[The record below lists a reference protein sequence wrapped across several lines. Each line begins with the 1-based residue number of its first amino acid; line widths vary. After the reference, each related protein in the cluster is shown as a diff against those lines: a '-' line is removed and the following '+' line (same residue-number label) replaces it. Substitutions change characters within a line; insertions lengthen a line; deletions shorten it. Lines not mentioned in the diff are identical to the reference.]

1 MLKKLVAANWKM
13 YKVQIDVSD
22 FFGKWNRLETPKEEI
37 AFFPQDPLIPLAKSL
52 LRPGEKV
59 GGQNCSERKEGA
71 FTGDTSPYLLKN
83 VGCEYV
89 LIGHSERRHVFGEK
103 NDVMGPKLKNAME
116 AGLRPVY
123 CVGEKLE
130 EREAGKTIEVVSA
143 QLEALNGLP
152 ASGYDIAYE
161 PVWAIG
167 TGQVAS
173 PEQAQEVCA
182 ALRAVIADKLGADA
196 AARTRILYGGSVKS
210 GNIASFM
217 REPDVDGALVGGASL
232 VADEFAAIIRYQ
244 KHVGV

>member
-103 NDVMGPKLKNAME
+103 NEVMGPKLKNAME

-130 EREAGKTIEVVSA
+130 EREAGKTIEVVFA
-143 QLEALNGLP
+143 QLEALNGLS
-152 ASGYDIAYE
+152 ATGYDIAYE

-167 TGQVAS
+167 TGKVAK
-173 PEQAQEVCA
+173 PEDASLVHGKIKEW
-182 ALRAVIADKLGADA
+182 LEEKGLGEDA
-196 AARTRILYGGSVKS
+196 RVLYGGSVKPDNATELLSSS
-210 GNIASFM
+210 GI
-217 REPDVDGALVGGASL
+217 DGLLVGGASL
-232 VADEFAAIIRYQ
+232 DPESFHKIATAV
-244 KHVGV
+244 